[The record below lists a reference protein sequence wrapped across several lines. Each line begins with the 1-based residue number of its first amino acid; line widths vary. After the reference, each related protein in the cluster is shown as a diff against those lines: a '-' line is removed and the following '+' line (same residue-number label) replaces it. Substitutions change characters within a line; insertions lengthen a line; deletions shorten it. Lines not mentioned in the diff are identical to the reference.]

1 MTRVMVVDDE
11 PGMRKSVAIMLRR
24 EGYGVTE
31 AGGGVE
37 AVAAL
42 RQGRFDL
49 VIADLR
55 MGPVSGMDLLQM
67 IKQEQ
72 PQVQVILM
80 TAFGTLTTAVEA
92 IKLGAFDF
100 VGKPFQNEELLLR
113 VRNALDKL
121 RLTQEVARLEAE
133 VREAAAPDGI
143 VGDSRSMRELQERL
157 TRFAKVDST
166 VLITGESGTG
176 KELAAK
182 AIHARSARASEPF
195 VSVSCAALPDEILE
209 NELFGHVRG
218 AFSGAIP
225 QRKGLFEEA
234 NRGTFF
240 LDEIGEASPRVQ
252 AKLLRVLEERA
263 IRPLGSNRSIHVD
276 VRIVAATNRDLD
288 LAVKRRE
295 FRDDLHF
302 RLNVL
307 TLHLPPLRERRDDI
321 PLLIHHLLQRHASR
335 LGRYLTGVSPAA
347 MAILASHDYPG
358 NVREL
363 SNVVEHAVALAS
375 GPVIDVAELPA
386 GLGSPASRE
395 RADHERP
402 ADGDSGG
409 DALSGA
415 SPAPSARF
423 PTGSHRI
430 ADMER
435 RLIVE
440 RIHARQGNIALAAE
454 DLGISRTTLW
464 RRMKEYRIQTGRP
477 EGVADGDPSGEPM
490 R

>member
-1 MTRVMVVDDE
+1 MAKIMVVDDE

-24 EGYGVTE
+24 EGYDVTE
-31 AGGGVE
+31 AGGGAE
-37 AVAAL
+37 AVEGL
-42 RQGRFDL
+42 RQGTFDL

-55 MGPVSGMDLLQM
+55 MDPVSGMDLLRVV
-67 IKQEQ
+67 KQEQ

-80 TAFGTLTTAVEA
+80 TAYGTLTTAVEA

-113 VRNALDKL
+113 VRNALDKR
-121 RLTQEVARLEAE
+121 RLTQEVTRLEAE

-143 VGDSRSMRELQERL
+143 VGDSRAMRELQERL
-157 TRFAKVDST
+157 TRFAQVDST

-182 AIHARSARASEPF
+182 AIHARSARAREPF
-195 VSVSCAALPDEILE
+195 VSVSCAALPDELLE

-218 AFSGAIP
+218 AFSGAVP

-252 AKLLRVLEERA
+252 AKLLRVLEERV
-263 IRPLGSNRSIHVD
+263 IRPLGSNRPIHVD
-276 VRIVAATNRDLD
+276 VRVVAATNRDLD
-288 LAVKRRE
+288 LAVRQKE

-307 TLHLPPLRERRDDI
+307 TLHLPPLRQRLDDI
-321 PLLIHHLLQRHASR
+321 PALINHLLQRHASR

-347 MAILASHDYPG
+347 LAALITHDYPG

-375 GPVIDVAELPA
+375 GSVVDVADLPA
-386 GLGSPASRE
+386 GFGPPSL
-395 RADHERP
+395 RARGADDRP
-402 ADGDSGG
+402 GDVDPGG
-409 DALSGA
+409 GE
-415 SPAPSARF
+415 APSSPVPRGG
-423 PTGSHRI
+423 PSVPSSGGSHRI

-435 RLIVE
+435 QLIVE
-440 RIHARQGNIALAAE
+440 RIQARQGNVALAAE

-477 EGVADGDPSGEPM
+477 EGASEADP
-490 R
+490 